1 MATYG
6 HVTQDM
12 TVEGPETIREDSEED
27 DSEIDVPSRYVLLNA
42 RHLRPIQGVKSPP
55 AGKVLFSVIHP
66 LQFLPYL
73 YEGFSPMERLILRST
88 DISIRLIDT
97 QIVP

>member
-1 MATYG
+1 MADFGRRTG
-6 HVTQDM
+6 IWVSQSEFT
-12 TVEGPETIREDSEED
+12 EGWSL
-27 DSEIDVPSRYVLLNA
+27 PS
-42 RHLRPIQGVKSPP
+42 
-55 AGKVLFSVIHP
+55 AGKVLFSVTHP